1 MQQILDSHELNSH
14 AHFWP
19 CPPKNHWNNFE
30 LSWICT
36 SMQKPSSVNRF
47 ILRYSQFYSLANRM
61 ATTIFDH
68 AHANI
73 FWSTFNSCEFV
84 WTRKKSGYFTDLF
97 WRYGWLK
104 NLAIWLP
111 ENILARLSGTKL
123 FPNMGFALEY
133 YQYYKFSLS
142 KILGWSTLSS
152 TFKNS
157 TRWKSYKDGFFWLY
171 EIWLFWFNDFI
182 LFLCL
187 FRIFKLRILVA
198 RPK

>member
-1 MQQILDSHELNSH
+1 ML
-14 AHFWP
+14 
-19 CPPKNHWNNFE
+19 
-30 LSWICT
+30 
-36 SMQKPSSVNRF
+36 
-47 ILRYSQFYSLANRM
+47 
-61 ATTIFDH
+61 IFDH
-68 AHANI
+68 AHPKTIEITLNFPEFALACKNPVQSI
-73 FWSTFNSCEFV
+73 DLFWDTVSFRVLRTEWPQPFLTMPTQIFFWSTFNSCEFV

-104 NLAIWLP
+104 NPAIWLP

-123 FPNMGFALEY
+123 FPNMGFAQEY

-157 TRWKSYKDGFFWLY
+157 TRWKSYKDGFFWLH